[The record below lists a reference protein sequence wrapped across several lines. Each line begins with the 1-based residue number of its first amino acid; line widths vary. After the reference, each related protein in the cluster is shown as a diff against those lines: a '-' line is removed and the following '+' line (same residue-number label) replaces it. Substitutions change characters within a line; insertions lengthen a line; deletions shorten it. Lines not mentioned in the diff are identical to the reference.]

1 MKSYPAKVR
10 SFQQKLVQMG
20 ALQKLQNSLQ
30 TLLILWP
37 NFYPVHTNSLVQV
50 IFEELPFLPFSS
62 SIKYFFSWLRPQI
75 QLIFH
80 LKIQFFKQTEN
91 KHTLSQS
98 SHVSAKAYGKQEEES
113 TKYKFPQLNSI
124 KEEMTPHPSGS
135 QPPLPSWDLPW
146 IHLRPYLKKHEALSQ
161 IIQQYSVILIFLL
174 SYFGL

>member
-98 SHVSAKAYGKQEEES
+98 SHVSVKAYGKQEEES

-146 IHLRPYLKKHEALSQ
+146 IHLRPYLKKT
-161 IIQQYSVILIFLL
+161 
-174 SYFGL
+174 